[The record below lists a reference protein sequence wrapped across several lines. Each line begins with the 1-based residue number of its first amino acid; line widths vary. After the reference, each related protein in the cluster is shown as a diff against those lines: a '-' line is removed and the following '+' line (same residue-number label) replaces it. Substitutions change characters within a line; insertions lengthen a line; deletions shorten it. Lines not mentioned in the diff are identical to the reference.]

1 MNNIEEK
8 SIATHSDIAELFG
21 VKKENLCNY
30 FRRPANEGTRAYEI
44 QQYALSHGYRRTGH
58 GTIVATDE
66 LRNIT
71 RQQAAKLAA
80 KTKQINSAAKTKIPG
95 SPLSH
100 NEIAAHFGITYGSIS
115 PLLHAKNPKE
125 GTRSYQI
132 QQFALQN
139 GWHRDPDGVVRKDT
153 LNNGEYKYIEKR
165 NFPNKDVETERMNAL
180 RGQGYTNEEIAQKI
194 GRTSRTVRNR
204 IGEQPEV
211 YTEVSIRLAS
221 DIEKLKT
228 EARSERVEKL
238 LRQAEI
244 AVQEAQIADLEDK
257 QNGILIQIAE
267 FKKQMDEMQEHYKNN
282 VINLDEARKKL
293 EQLKAM

>member
-1 MNNIEEK
+1 MNNNITEQRPLSYK
-8 SIATHSDIAELFG
+8 QIGARFG
-21 VKKENLCNY
+21 LNYGGIGAFLRKIDAKE
-30 FRRPANEGTRAYEI
+30 GSRAYQI
-44 QQYALSHGYRRTGH
+44 QQYALENGY
-58 GTIVATDE
+58 
-66 LRNIT
+66 
-71 RQQAAKLAA
+71 
-80 KTKQINSAAKTKIPG
+80 
-95 SPLSH
+95 
-100 NEIAAHFGITYGSIS
+100 
-115 PLLHAKNPKE
+115 
-125 GTRSYQI
+125 
-132 QQFALQN
+132 
-139 GWHRDPDGVVRKDT
+139 HRDPDGVVRSNIMK
-153 LNNGEYKYIEKR
+153 NGEYKYIEHS

-204 IGEQPEV
+204 IGQQPEV